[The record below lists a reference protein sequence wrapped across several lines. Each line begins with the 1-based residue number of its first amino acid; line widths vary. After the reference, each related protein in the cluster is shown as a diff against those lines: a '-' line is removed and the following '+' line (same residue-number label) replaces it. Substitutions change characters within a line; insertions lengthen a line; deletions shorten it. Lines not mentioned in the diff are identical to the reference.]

1 VAVVKRQKRRVGDVV
16 EIDLNDGFRAYA
28 RVLDEASFA
37 VYDCRSETE
46 LLLDD
51 ILRLPVLFEVAVMKW
66 AVTKG
71 RWKVIGT
78 TPMESAH
85 SVPAP
90 KFIEDQLNKGH
101 FEIYEHGK
109 IRPASRAECIGLE
122 RAAVWEP
129 EHVEDRIRDHFVG
142 RPNKWVESLKMES

>member
-1 VAVVKRQKRRVGDVV
+1 MAVVKRKQRRVGDVV
-16 EIDLNDGFRAYA
+16 EIDLCDGFRAYA
-28 RVLDEASFA
+28 RVLDEGSFA
-37 VYDCRSETE
+37 VYDCRTETE
-46 LLLDD
+46 FPLDD
-51 ILRLPVLFEVAVMKW
+51 ILRLPVLFEVAVMRW

-78 TPMESAH
+78 APIESAH

-122 RAAVWEP
+122 CMAVWDP
-129 EHVEDRIRDHFVG
+129 EHVEDRIRDHFAG
-142 RPNKWVESLKMES
+142 RTNKWVESLKMSH